1 MSVTSSTVLR
11 YKTILVLHDGS
22 TTADIALKHA
32 IYLSNLSGAE
42 SIILNVLE
50 HVDNIDSSALLVTS
64 RDGKETSN
72 NYQVTLEGQVKN
84 MVEEKI
90 RVCKQAGLKGQVS
103 YKIQTGKPAEEIIKI
118 SEEMNVDL
126 LVMVSS
132 KNPSLVKKIVGSTV
146 RRVIDNIKNP
156 VLIVGSEGSKDD
168 VEDKEYDST
177 RQHESNELMSPN

>member
-11 YKTILVLHDGS
+11 YKTILVPHDGS

-42 SIILNVLE
+42 IIILNVLE
-50 HVDNIDSSALLVTS
+50 HVDNVDSSALLVTS

-156 VLIVGSEGSKDD
+156 VLIIGSEGSKDD
-168 VEDKEYDST
+168 VEDKYDST
-177 RQHESNELMSPN
+177 RQREARE